1 MEEGTDW
8 VVRLGREEWMR
19 FTYERPAGHALQL
32 LGSVTRGPQT
42 GALARDQDGNYMQVN
57 GDYTSALN
65 SPRLRQAVA
74 AARDSSWKPLAPA
87 RQEAARVPVVTIKRR
102 RVVSLAGAAAANP
115 SPRECAGS

>member
-8 VVRLGREEWMR
+8 VVRLGRDEWIR
-19 FTYERPAGHALQL
+19 FTYERAAGHALQL

-42 GALARDQDGNYMQVN
+42 GALARDQDGNYLQVN
-57 GDYTSALN
+57 GDYTSPLN

-74 AARDSSWKPLAPA
+74 AARSSSWKPFAPI

-102 RVVSLAGAAAANP
+102 RVPSPAGAAAANP
-115 SPRECAGS
+115 LASESASS

>member
-42 GALARDQDGNYMQVN
+42 GALARDQDGNYLQVN
-57 GDYTSALN
+57 GNYTSPLN
-65 SPRLRQAVA
+65 RPRLRQAVA
-74 AARDSSWKPLAPA
+74 AARSSSWKPFAPT

-102 RVVSLAGAAAANP
+102 RVVSQAGTAATNPLA
-115 SPRECAGS
+115 SECASS

>member
-19 FTYERPAGHALQL
+19 FTYERPTGDALQL

-57 GDYTSALN
+57 GDYTSPLN

-74 AARDSSWKPLAPA
+74 AARSSSWKPFAPA
-87 RQEAARVPVVTIKRR
+87 RQEAARVRVVTIKRR
-102 RVVSLAGAAAANP
+102 RVVSPGATAAVNP
-115 SPRECAGS
+115 SSRECAGS

>member
-19 FTYERPAGHALQL
+19 FTYERSTGDALQL

-57 GDYTSALN
+57 GDYTSPLN
-65 SPRLRQAVA
+65 SLRLRQAVA
-74 AARDSSWKPLAPA
+74 AARSSNWKPFAPA

-102 RVVSLAGAAAANP
+102 RVVSPDTTAANT
-115 SPRECAGS
+115 SSRECADP

>member
-1 MEEGTDW
+1 MEEETDW

-42 GALARDQDGNYMQVN
+42 GALARDQDGNFMQVN
-57 GDYTSALN
+57 GDYTSPLN

-74 AARDSSWKPLAPA
+74 AARSSSWKPFAPI
-87 RQEAARVPVVTIKRR
+87 RQEAARVPVVTIK
-102 RVVSLAGAAAANP
+102 
-115 SPRECAGS
+115 